1 MAESL
6 TSLHATVLR
15 WFDQHRVAPA
25 EEAAAALGLPVA
37 TVEELCLDLEAAGL
51 IEPVLRH

>member
-6 TSLHATVLR
+6 TSLHATVLQ
-15 WFDQHRVAPA
+15 WFEEHGVAPA
-25 EEAAAALGLPVA
+25 EEAAAGLGLPVA

-51 IEPVLRH
+51 IEPALRH